1 MKKKPVLV
9 VIGAASITFTP
20 KLLRDIIHHP
30 ALGGGTLRL
39 VDIQADNL
47 EVMARI
53 AKKISD
59 TLSEPWK
66 VESFTDRKR
75 ALPGADYVLISV
87 DVARNETWGKDWK
100 IPADLGVRQVTG
112 ELGGPGGLFHSL
124 RQIPLHIEM
133 GRDIAQLAPDA
144 TVMIESNPL
153 NRICLA
159 MRRHTKVK
167 QILGLCHGV
176 EITQAHLGRVLR
188 PKVQENLTPGDKVPW
203 SKVKTGALGLKA
215 EEILATAAGTN
226 HFTWILDLRLL
237 ENGEDLYPLLRE
249 RLKNFDP
256 TFWPLSR
263 KLFDV
268 YGFFPSCGDEH
279 IGEYLPYTWELVGME
294 GPGTENREAGAE
306 RLWQYLRDQAKKE
319 GPLERYE
326 ALKGGGYEEEQTQFF
341 FEPRSW
347 VDTLAFPIMDSIYT
361 NKLRRMAAVNMV
373 NNGAIA
379 NLPADVFVEC
389 PASVDSSGCRLIS
402 IGVLPRPLAAFCR
415 RDIDLAEMTVEAAV
429 SGSKKVIL
437 QAMLLDPVIDSIT
450 VAEKVLDAMLKA
462 NAAYLPQFS

>member
-47 EVMARI
+47 AVMARI

-176 EITQAHLGRVLR
+176 EITQAHLGRVLH
-188 PKVQENLTPGDKVPW
+188 PKGQENLTPGDKAPW

-279 IGEYLPYTWELVGME
+279 SANTSLT
-294 GPGTENREAGAE
+294 AGNSSAWKAPV
-306 RLWQYLRDQAKKE
+306 RKTARRA
-319 GPLERYE
+319 
-326 ALKGGGYEEEQTQFF
+326 
-341 FEPRSW
+341 RS
-347 VDTLAFPIMDSIYT
+347 
-361 NKLRRMAAVNMV
+361 
-373 NNGAIA
+373 
-379 NLPADVFVEC
+379 
-389 PASVDSSGCRLIS
+389 ASGN
-402 IGVLPRPLAAFCR
+402 
-415 RDIDLAEMTVEAAV
+415 T
-429 SGSKKVIL
+429 
-437 QAMLLDPVIDSIT
+437 
-450 VAEKVLDAMLKA
+450 
-462 NAAYLPQFS
+462 